1 MQPSHQ
7 YHITV
12 QKEHI
17 DMFNHVN
24 NEVYLKWLIES
35 ADSHSTSL
43 GYPLERY
50 IKEGAFFIIRR
61 HEIDYLAPAYLGEK
75 LIVETWVEEMETKRC
90 VRSYKIIRE
99 KDSRTIVLGKTLW
112 VYVNL
117 KTGRPI
123 VIPDNIYNL
132 FAKSD
137 AN

>member
-1 MQPSHQ
+1 MHLSHQ

-35 ADSHSTSL
+35 ADAHSTAL

-50 IKEGAFFIIRR
+50 INEGAFFIIRR
-61 HEIDYLAPAYLGEK
+61 HEIDYLAPAFLGEK
-75 LIVETWVEEMETKRC
+75 LIVETWVESMEPKKC
-90 VRSYKIIRE
+90 VRAYKIIRE

-123 VIPDNIYNL
+123 AIPENIHKL
-132 FAKSD
+132 FSQAD
-137 AN
+137 AS